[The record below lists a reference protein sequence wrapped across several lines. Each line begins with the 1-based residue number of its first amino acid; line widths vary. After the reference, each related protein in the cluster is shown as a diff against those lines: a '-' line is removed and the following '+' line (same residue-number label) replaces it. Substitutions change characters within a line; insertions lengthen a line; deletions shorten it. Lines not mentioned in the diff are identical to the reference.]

1 MKTNRISSGPW
12 VWAVLR
18 SIAVVTTLVS
28 PVSAADAN
36 SLEERLRRLEA
47 VVIELRDENAAL
59 RREMGRSAA
68 DAGRGAQ
75 SAAPVAAPALRLT
88 GDIKFRYYSTLY
100 QAKEA
105 ATRDQFYNQ
114 LHFGFVYSPSPEW
127 DAGLRFSA
135 GDLNTNFA
143 GGPLSAQFSVADNG
157 SRKYAFID
165 QMFIRWKPT
174 LGPDAQAAVS
184 VGKIDNLFYVPS
196 RMLFD
201 GDYNPEGFAEEWAL
215 QLTKTDRLWLAAGQ
229 FMLDDLAG
237 SARDPWLLA
246 TRARWDAKW
255 SAEWTTAIG
264 VGGFWI
270 THADTLTAAN
280 VANNNRGNTRT
291 ASGVLN
297 HGYRPLYFDATITR
311 QIGDVAGYAGNFP
324 ISLHADALHNPGAPA
339 NNNAFSAGLTF
350 GKAGKAGQW
359 EIGLR
364 HLRMDAD
371 AWWEELL
378 DGDYGAY
385 YRSVPPGWNTDP
397 SSLAGSHGG
406 GTNIRSNSI
415 RTGYS
420 PTDYLLFTANLFLND
435 LVTKIPAGTTDT
447 GAKRF
452 QLEGL
457 IRF

>member
-1 MKTNRISSGPW
+1 MNKNYLSPRWCLWRLVGP
-12 VWAVLR
+12 
-18 SIAVVTTLVS
+18 IAVAAALVS
-28 PVSAADAN
+28 PVAAADAN
-36 SLEERLRRLEA
+36 SMEERLRKLEA
-47 VVIELRDENAAL
+47 VVSELKDENAAL
-59 RREMGRSAA
+59 RREVGRPSLEAS
-68 DAGRGAQ
+68 R
-75 SAAPVAAPALRLT
+75 AAPPAASAAAPALRLT
-88 GDIKFRYYSTLY
+88 GDIKFRYYSTMY

-114 LHFGFVYSPSPEW
+114 LHFGFVYSPSAEW
-127 DAGLRFSA
+127 DAGLRLSA

-143 GGPLSAQFSVADNG
+143 GGPLSAQFSVADNA

-165 QMFIRWKPT
+165 QMFIRWKPV
-174 LGPDAQAAVS
+174 LGPEAQAAVTA
-184 VGKIDNLFYVPS
+184 GKIDNLFYVPS

-201 GDYNPEGFAEEWAL
+201 GDYNPEGFAEELTL
-215 QLTKTDRLWLAAGQ
+215 QLTKTDRLWLAVGQ

-246 TRARWDAKW
+246 ARARWEAKW
-255 SAEWTTAIG
+255 SADWSTSVG
-264 VGGFWI
+264 VGQFWI

-291 ASGVLN
+291 ATGVLS
-297 HGYRPLYFDATITR
+297 HGYRPFYVDATITH
-311 QIGDVAGYAGNFP
+311 QLGNVAGYPGNFP

-339 NNNAFSAGLTF
+339 KNKAFSAGLTF

-364 HLRMDAD
+364 HLRIDAD

-397 SSLAGSHGG
+397 TSLAGSHGG

-435 LVTKIPAGTTDT
+435 LATKIPAGTTDT